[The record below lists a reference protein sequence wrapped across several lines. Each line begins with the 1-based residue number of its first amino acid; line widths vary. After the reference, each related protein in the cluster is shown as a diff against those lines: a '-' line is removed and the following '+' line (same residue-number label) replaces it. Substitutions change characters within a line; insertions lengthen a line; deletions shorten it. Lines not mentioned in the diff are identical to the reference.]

1 MTAST
6 TNPYDL
12 KFDALF
18 TLGSKGVLDG
28 THHRDGALVD
38 GGRWGISVVL
48 RPDPATAAQLAEVA
62 VEAQAVAGDDHWLT
76 GSVSTSHVTVLPLEP
91 YRHHVPADDP
101 QVAHYATGLATAAAR
116 SQPVRLRFGGLT
128 LSPVGILAC
137 AYPVDDAAD
146 TLATNLKDSIG
157 RNRFSD
163 RDIWY
168 ATVLHFTG
176 AIPQP
181 QALIDWVAERRTLA
195 LGQTR
200 IDEVDLLG
208 WRSAGA
214 LPQAVPLASA
224 ALAHPSAEPVSGPP
238 FSSDLGRRS
247 PDKGVE

>member
-6 TNPYDL
+6 TSTYDL

-18 TLGSKGVLDG
+18 TRGSKEVLTG
-28 THHRDGALVD
+28 TYHRDGALVD

-48 RPDPATAAQLAEVA
+48 RPDTATAARLAEVA

-76 GSVSTSHVTVLPLEP
+76 GSVATSHVTVLPLEP
-91 YRHHVPADDP
+91 YRHHVPDDDP
-101 QVAHYATGLATAAAR
+101 QVARYTAGLPAAAAR

-157 RNRFSD
+157 RNRFSK

-168 ATVLHFTG
+168 ATVLHFAG
-176 AIPQP
+176 SIERP
-181 QALIDWVAERRTLA
+181 QALIDWVAARRAIA

-200 IDEVDLLG
+200 IDEVDLIG
-208 WRSAGA
+208 WRSAGS
-214 LPQAVPLASA
+214 LPQPVPLASA
-224 ALAHPSAEPVSGPP
+224 LLAGDPRAHPSG
-238 FSSDLGRRS
+238 DLGRS
-247 PDKGVE
+247 VAG